1 MIRGRRLIVACV
13 AISALA
19 LSGASLRITAQSAGL
34 PARLSDQE
42 FWRTIEEFSEPN
54 GFFRSDNLV
63 SNEDTF
69 QYVIPE
75 LLRMVRPGGVY
86 LGVGPDQNFTYITA
100 LQPRMAFITDI
111 RRGNLQTHLMYK
123 ALIELSSDRADF
135 LSRLFAR
142 RRAPGLEVTAR
153 PDELFRSLAAQPPDR
168 ARYDEQLRQIL
179 DHLRR
184 RHGFPLDEED
194 ASGITYVYS
203 NFFASGP
210 AIAYSNSGGGRSRY
224 PSYADLQLTDDGQ
237 GVNRSY
243 LSSEQAFSTLKTME
257 QNNLIVP
264 IVGNFAGPHA
274 LRAVGAYLRAS
285 GATVSVFYTSNVEQ
299 YLFQDRLWDAF
310 AANVGSLPLEESS
323 TFIRSCFNSCSSPSG
338 SRAVTLLDSMPGLL
352 RDANAGRIRLYWDV
366 LSHSRLKES
375 R

>member
-1 MIRGRRLIVACV
+1 
-13 AISALA
+13 
-19 LSGASLRITAQSAGL
+19 
-34 PARLSDQE
+34 
-42 FWRTIEEFSEPN
+42 
-54 GFFRSDNLV
+54 
-63 SNEDTF
+63 
-69 QYVIPE
+69 
-75 LLRMVRPGGVY
+75 
-86 LGVGPDQNFTYITA
+86 
-100 LQPRMAFITDI
+100 
-111 RRGNLQTHLMYK
+111 
-123 ALIELSSDRADF
+123 
-135 LSRLFAR
+135 
-142 RRAPGLEVTAR
+142 
-153 PDELFRSLAAQPPDR
+153 
-168 ARYDEQLRQIL
+168 
-179 DHLRR
+179 
-184 RHGFPLDEED
+184 
-194 ASGITYVYS
+194 
-203 NFFASGP
+203 
-210 AIAYSNSGGGRSRY
+210 
-224 PSYADLQLTDDGQ
+224 
-237 GVNRSY
+237 
-243 LSSEQAFSTLKTME
+243 ME